1 MANAQPSP
9 PAGLSKL
16 GEYTV
21 IRSLGEGTF
30 GKVKRTHLVFDIG
43 EGIHL

>member
-1 MANAQPSP
+1 MAGTP
-9 PAGLSKL
+9 PAGLGRL

-30 GKVKRTHLVFDIG
+30 GKVKRTLCSIRLR
-43 EGIHL
+43 ERNLLA